1 MLDHTVLYPEHY
13 ATSPEKSPEKS
24 PVKEERLAGMF
35 TNYFEPTI
43 SPEKTDGWN
52 IIADCVPIADHSAS

>member
-1 MLDHTVLYPEHY
+1 
-13 ATSPEKSPEKS
+13 
-24 PVKEERLAGMF
+24 MF